1 MLTVGPKG
9 QRGFAD
15 AVEDLDSVPASPQ
28 LFSVILAQS
37 DLAISEQALGTECSV
52 LLPSDPGAVDHSATF
67 FMSLYIRRRWRSA
80 TGSCSSL
87 SSA

>member
-1 MLTVGPKG
+1 MTVGPKG

-37 DLAISEQALGTECSV
+37 DLAISEQALGTERSV
-52 LLPSDPGAVDHSATF
+52 LLPSNLGAVDHSAT
-67 FMSLYIRRRWRSA
+67 LRRRWRSA
-80 TGSCSSL
+80 TDSCLSL
-87 SSA
+87 LSA